1 VSDRLDKIA
10 QAGEIMRQSDI
21 RLGMDVERARIV
33 SIIKPL
39 GCQANGVEHDC
50 NVPLHGWSANDI
62 IALITE
68 GTND

>member
-21 RLGMDVERARIV
+21 ELGMQVERARIV
-33 SIIKPL
+33 SLIKALDCPH
-39 GCQANGVEHDC
+39 NGVEHDC
-50 NVPLHGWSANDI
+50 AVTLARWTIHDI

>member
-39 GCQANGVEHDC
+39 GCQAITGSSTTVTCHYTA
-50 NVPLHGWSANDI
+50 G
-62 IALITE
+62 ALT
-68 GTND
+68 TLLR

>member
-1 VSDRLDKIA
+1 MSDRLDKIA

-33 SIIKPL
+33 SLLKALDCPH
-39 GCQANGVEHDC
+39 NGVEHDC
-50 NVPLHGWSANDI
+50 ALTLEGWTIQAI